1 MLGPTSATPSDLHL
15 MNPTGA
21 NMRQPQPPARANAP
35 QPPDDQPVQ
44 RLLERPEP
52 NIRPLPS
59 PPTPPPQA
67 PLSPAR
73 VAAAVAAAAAQYL
86 PPAAPQ
92 AVQSAAPVHRSPQ
105 QICEE
110 ANRRLQEERNRRS
123 PGSSAKSP
131 SQQPSHSRHSRPGPS
146 SGVLVR
152 RCDRRSSDN
161 DADDEEAVNRR
172 LKRNLQL
179 KSRGSDDD
187 ADQFL
192 PKRFNQ
198 PGGAAAEPA
207 LGMAAFNVPEAAGGA
222 GGAMGSG
229 ECDNYQRFNDIF
241 DD

>member
-15 MNPTGA
+15 MNPTGD
-21 NMRQPQPPARANAP
+21 NVRQRRARANAP
-35 QPPDDQPVQ
+35 PPDEPVAQ
-44 RLLERPEP
+44 RLVDRIQPHL
-52 NIRPLPS
+52 RPLPS
-59 PPTPPPQA
+59 PPTPPPVQA
-67 PLSPAR
+67 PLSPGR
-73 VAAAVAAAAAQYL
+73 VAGAVAAAAAQYL
-86 PPAAPQ
+86 PVAAPAAPLQ
-92 AVQSAAPVHRSPQ
+92 PAAPVHRSPQ

-123 PGSSAKSP
+123 PGGSGVIA
-131 SQQPSHSRHSRPGPS
+131 QQPSHSRNSRPGPS

-152 RCDRRSSDN
+152 RGDRRSSDN

-198 PGGAAAEPA
+198 PVDAVADLA
-207 LGMAAFNVPEAAGGA
+207 LGMAAFNVPEAAGA
-222 GGAMGSG
+222 GGPMGSG
-229 ECDNYQRFNDIF
+229 E
-241 DD
+241 